1 MGSTEM
7 VRAPG
12 SGGGGGGSAGL
23 AGLPSPPHAASESRA
38 STTDRRGADLM
49 TAFSILGWMRG
60 RTVPSFPHYRNC
72 RRRRIIGCGGAT
84 LHLPGMMGGTT
95 FGIGNH
101 TRPPATSTDLPPGLP
116 EPAMPCPHRLA
127 DLPMLA
133 AFLGLLILLP
143 VLTGA
148 PGLDAQEP
156 PAAPPADWG
165 PVSITMEE
173 VPYPHPVSHIEF
185 SLYGQDL
192 RMAFM
197 DVAPTGAANGRTVVL
212 LHGGNYWAASWEG
225 VIDDLA
231 EAGFRVV
238 AMDQIGYGRSSKPI
252 LPYSLDMHAGNIAR
266 VLDHLGIEGA
276 ALVGHSYGG
285 MKASRFALLYPER
298 TTHVGLVN
306 AIGLAD
312 ARAGR
317 GWSEPQAAP
326 DRSYEAAL
334 ATIRGHVE
342 AWDDAYLEYVRVHYG
357 WGLSGD
363 WPRLAMVRALNS
375 DVIRTSTVVH
385 DWPQIEAPALVI
397 GGELDG
403 PRFPELARAAADA
416 FPNGELVLFPGVGHN
431 PHWEARE
438 LLSPA
443 LIEFLGR

>member
-1 MGSTEM
+1 MPASI
-7 VRAPG
+7 RIFALPAPL
-12 SGGGGGGSAGL
+12 SLAVLLLTVFGL
-23 AGLPSPPHAASESRA
+23 G
-38 STTDRRGADLM
+38 
-49 TAFSILGWMRG
+49 
-60 RTVPSFPHYRNC
+60 
-72 RRRRIIGCGGAT
+72 
-84 LHLPGMMGGTT
+84 
-95 FGIGNH
+95 
-101 TRPPATSTDLPPGLP
+101 
-116 EPAMPCPHRLA
+116 
-127 DLPMLA
+127 
-133 AFLGLLILLP
+133 
-143 VLTGA
+143 
-148 PGLDAQEP
+148 AQEP
-156 PAAPPADWG
+156 PAAPPAEWG

-197 DVAPTGAANGRTVVL
+197 DVAPTGTANGRTVAL

-225 VIDDLA
+225 IIDDLA

-266 VLDHLGIEGA
+266 VLDHLGIERA
-276 ALVGHSYGG
+276 AVVGHSYGG
-285 MKASRFALLYPER
+285 MKASRFALLYPDR

-312 ARAGR
+312 MRAGR
-317 GWSEPQAAP
+317 EWSEPQPAP

-342 AWDDAYLEYVRVHYG
+342 QWDDAYLEYVRVHYG

-375 DVIRTSTVVH
+375 DVIRTTTVVH
-385 DWPQIEAPALVI
+385 DWPQIEAPALVV

-416 FPNGELVLFPGVGHN
+416 FPNGEVVLFPGVGHN
-431 PHWEARE
+431 PHWEAPE
-438 LLSPA
+438 LLAPA
-443 LIEFLGR
+443 LIEFLRR